1 MKHPLILSIV
11 LLLVPLA
18 GLHATDG
25 PAPVLRLAGLFHDH
39 MVLQRDT
46 AVPVWGWAAAGDD
59 IRITFASQSKTAHA
73 DVTGRWQTNLDP
85 MPASEKANDLLVTTS
100 NPEAKVQNQKCT
112 DVLVGE
118 VWLCS
123 GQSNMEMPVARAC
136 DAEREIAGAKFPQL
150 RVFKVEH
157 QTALTPQS
165 NCGGSWTVCSPETA
179 GRFSATVY
187 FFGRELH
194 QDLKV
199 PVGLIVA
206 AWSGSAIEAW
216 TSFDVQKQRPELKTL
231 LASWEQQDADYSDSV
246 AAAAIKEYTEK
257 FQQWKTAVK
266 QARVANKK
274 LPKAPRR
281 PVNPRDHW
289 HHPAVLFNGMIAPL
303 IPYALR
309 GTVWYQGESNADSE
323 ESSALYAMQLPLMVN
338 DWRARWGRG
347 DFPFGWVQLP
357 TISAT
362 APHWARM
369 RESMLA
375 ATVLPNT
382 GMAITIDLGEP
393 HLLHPKGK
401 QAFGHRLALWA
412 RAQVYGEN
420 ISWSGPLPAGHEVR
434 GSEIVLSFTHT
445 DGGLK
450 TKDGVLKSF
459 LIAGEDKVWKPAV
472 ARIEGNQVIV
482 SSTGVKSPVAVRYAW
497 ANEPELS
504 LYNNAGLPAPSFC
517 TDTWIEPNAVPTAN
531 KLPVGDKAK

>member
-1 MKHPLILSIV
+1 MKLTLTYLAA
-11 LLLVPLA
+11 LLLAPLTMV
-18 GLHATDG
+18 HAADAS
-25 PAPVLRLAGLFHDH
+25 APVLRLAGLFHDH

-46 AVPVWGWAAAGDD
+46 AVPIWGWAAAGDD
-59 IRITFASQSKTAHA
+59 IRITFANQSKTAHA
-73 DVTGRWQTNLDP
+73 DVTGRWQVTLDP

-100 NPEAKVQNQKCT
+100 NPESKVQNLKCA

-123 GQSNMEMPVARAC
+123 GQSNMEMPVEKARA
-136 DAEREIAGAKFPQL
+136 AESESASAKFPQL
-150 RVFKVEH
+150 RVFKVER

-165 NCGGSWTVCSPETA
+165 DCVGIWTVCSPETA
-179 GRFSATVY
+179 GRFSATAY

-199 PVGLIVA
+199 PVGLIVS

-216 TSFDVQKQRPELKTL
+216 TSLDVQKQRPELKPL
-231 LASWEQQDADYSDSV
+231 LASWERQDADYTESV
-246 AAAAIKEYTEK
+246 AVAAMAEYNK
-257 FQQWKTAVK
+257 HFQQWKTALK
-266 QARVANKK
+266 QARAANKTT
-274 LPKAPRR
+274 PKAPRR
-281 PVNPRDHW
+281 PINPREHW

-309 GTVWYQGESNADSE
+309 GAVWYQGESNADSE
-323 ESSALYAMQLPLMVN
+323 ESSARYALQLPLMVN

-347 DFPFGWVQLP
+347 DFPFSWVQLP
-357 TISAT
+357 MISAKT
-362 APHWARM
+362 PHWARM
-369 RESMLA
+369 REAMLA
-375 ATVLPNT
+375 ATALPNT

-434 GSEIVLSFTHT
+434 GSEIVLSFTHS

-450 TKDGVLKSF
+450 AKDGTLKSF

-472 ARIEGNQVIV
+472 ARIEDNQVIV
-482 SSTGVKSPVAVRYAW
+482 SSPGVKSPVAVRYAW
-497 ANEPELS
+497 ANEPEIS
-504 LYNNAGLPAPSFC
+504 LYNNAGLPAPSFRS
-517 TDTWIEPNAVPTAN
+517 DTWLEPNEVPTAN
-531 KLPVGDKAK
+531 KLPVEDEAK